1 MPLHWIELGRV
12 IGSYWI
18 LKLRVYMGLPL
29 GYHWVYIVLRFL
41 EQKMANYDRSKS
53 SQMVFD
59 GSVEEAVI

>member
-1 MPLHWIELGRV
+1 
-12 IGSYWI
+12 
-18 LKLRVYMGLPL
+18 MGLPL